1 VLEGDPAD
9 ALSTFA
15 RQHHVTEMVLARD
28 AQAPTGRRSV
38 LRDLV
43 RGAGDA
49 EVHLLPAADQP
60 RRSAPK
66 YAAAAAGRPA

>member
-1 VLEGDPAD
+1 
-9 ALSTFA
+9 
-15 RQHHVTEMVLARD
+15 MVLARD
-28 AQAPTGRRSV
+28 AQAPAGRRSV